1 MADASA
7 DGVRDKVS
15 ARDILVRDAAL
26 LTDTVREAG
35 ALALSL
41 FRTELK
47 NWTKGAS
54 SPVSEADIAVND
66 LLERRLRSATP
77 DYGWLSEESA
87 DDEQR
92 LGKRLVWI
100 VDPIDGTRG
109 YLAGREDWCVSVALV
124 EDASPL
130 LAAVFAPASDEFFFA
145 ARGQGAA
152 RNRVPVYATV
162 GTEMDFSRVAGPKP
176 LVERLSRS
184 SDEVTLHPRIGS
196 LALRLCRVAQGSLD
210 AAFAG
215 GQSRDWDLA
224 AANLIVQEAN
234 GNMTTLSGDKIL
246 YNRREVTH
254 GVLVAAGRDRH
265 ARIIEHFR
273 NRTVAL
279 SASIARVILLAG
291 HRVRKRN
298 HAR

>member
-1 MADASA
+1 LAD
-7 DGVRDKVS
+7 VS
-15 ARDILVRDAAL
+15 AGSEHNNPLGRGIARDAVL
-26 LTDTVREAG
+26 LTNTVREAG

-41 FRTELK
+41 FRTELR

-54 SPVSEADIAVND
+54 SPVSEADIATND
-66 LLERRLRSATP
+66 LIEKRLRSATP

-87 DDEQR
+87 DDETR
-92 LGKRLVWI
+92 LAKQLVWI

-124 EDASPL
+124 EHASPV
-130 LAAVFAPASDEFFFA
+130 LAAVFVPASDEFFFA
-145 ARGQGAA
+145 VRGQGAT
-152 RNRVPVYATV
+152 RNGVPIHATS
-162 GTEMDFSRVAGPKP
+162 GTELDFSRFAGPKP
-176 LVERLSRS
+176 LVERLNRS
-184 SDEVTLHPRIGS
+184 SGEITLYPRIGS
-196 LALRLCRVAQGSLD
+196 LALRLCRVAEGRLD

-234 GNMTTLSGDKIL
+234 GSMTALSGDPIL

-265 ARIIEHFR
+265 AGIVEHFR
-273 NRTVAL
+273 DHPL
-279 SASIARVILLAG
+279 P
-291 HRVRKRN
+291 
-298 HAR
+298 

>member
-1 MADASA
+1 MADV
-7 DGVRDKVS
+7 DGAGNL
-15 ARDILVRDAAL
+15 ARDAEL
-26 LTDTVREAG
+26 LKSTVREAG

-41 FRTELK
+41 FRTDLK

-66 LLERRLRSATP
+66 LLEARLRAATP

-87 DDEQR
+87 DDETR
-92 LGKRLVWI
+92 IGKSFVWI

-109 YLAGREDWCVSVALV
+109 YLAGREDWCVSAALV
-124 EDASPL
+124 EDASPV
-130 LAAVFAPASDEFFFA
+130 LAAVFAPATDEFFFA

-152 RNRVPVYATV
+152 RNHVPVHATS
-162 GTEMDFSRVAGPKP
+162 GTDLDFSRIAGPKP
-176 LVERLSRS
+176 LVERLNRAGG
-184 SDEVTLHPRIGS
+184 EVIPHPRIGS

-234 GNMTTLSGDKIL
+234 GRMTALSGDTIA

-254 GVLVAAGRDRH
+254 GLLVAAGRDRH
-265 ARIIEHFR
+265 ARIVEHFR
-273 NRTVAL
+273 TRPL
-279 SASIARVILLAG
+279 P
-291 HRVRKRN
+291 
-298 HAR
+298 

>member
-1 MADASA
+1 LADASA

-66 LLERRLRSATP
+66 LLESRLRSATP

-92 LGKRLVWI
+92 LGRRLVWI

-273 NRTVAL
+273 NRT
-279 SASIARVILLAG
+279 SP
-291 HRVRKRN
+291 
-298 HAR
+298 

>member
-1 MADASA
+1 
-7 DGVRDKVS
+7 
-15 ARDILVRDAAL
+15 
-26 LTDTVREAG
+26 
-35 ALALSL
+35 
-41 FRTELK
+41 
-47 NWTKGAS
+47 
-54 SPVSEADIAVND
+54 
-66 LLERRLRSATP
+66 LEKKLRSATP

-87 DDEQR
+87 DDDAR

-124 EDASPL
+124 EDAVPV

-145 ARGQGAA
+145 ARGQGAM
-152 RNRVPVYATV
+152 RNQVQVHATS
-162 GTEMDFSRVAGPKP
+162 GTELDFSRVAGPKP
-176 LVERLSRS
+176 LVERLNRS
-184 SDEVTLHPRIGS
+184 SSEMILHPRIGS

-234 GNMTTLSGDKIL
+234 GNMTTISGDPIL

-265 ARIIEHFR
+265 ARIVEHFR
-273 NRTVAL
+273 NRPL
-279 SASIARVILLAG
+279 P
-291 HRVRKRN
+291 
-298 HAR
+298 

>member
-1 MADASA
+1 LADADA
-7 DGVRDKVS
+7 GVLTRE
-15 ARDILVRDAAL
+15 ARL
-26 LTDTVREAG
+26 LKDTVRQAG

-41 FRTELK
+41 FRTELR
-47 NWTKGAS
+47 NWVKGAS

-66 LLERRLRSATP
+66 FLESRLRSANP

-87 DDEQR
+87 DDEAR
-92 LGKRLVWI
+92 LEKRAVWI

-124 EDASPL
+124 EDGSPV

-145 ARGQGAA
+145 MRGQGAS
-152 RNRVPVYATV
+152 RNDVAIHATS
-162 GTEMDFSRVAGPKP
+162 GTDMDFSRIAGPKP
-176 LVERLSRS
+176 LVERLNRS
-184 SDEVTLHPRIGS
+184 GNEIALHPRIGS
-196 LALRLCRVAQGSLD
+196 LALRLCWVAQGRLD

-234 GNMTTLSGDKIL
+234 GKMTTLSGDTIL
-246 YNRREVTH
+246 YNRREVAH

-265 ARIIEHFR
+265 AGIVSHFR
-273 NRTVAL
+273 SSPL
-279 SASIARVILLAG
+279 P
-291 HRVRKRN
+291 
-298 HAR
+298 

>member
-1 MADASA
+1 LAD
-7 DGVRDKVS
+7 VS
-15 ARDILVRDAAL
+15 AEVLQDKLLARDAAL
-26 LTDTVREAG
+26 LADTVREAG

-47 NWTKGAS
+47 NWTKGVS
-54 SPVSEADIAVND
+54 SPVSEADIRVND
-66 LLERRLRSATP
+66 LLEERLRSATP
-77 DYGWLSEESA
+77 DYGWLSEESV
-87 DDEQR
+87 DDEAR
-92 LGKRLVWI
+92 LGKRMAWI

-124 EDASPL
+124 ENASPL

-145 ARGQGAA
+145 MRGQRAT
-152 RNRVPVYATV
+152 RNDVPVHATP
-162 GTEMDFSRVAGPKP
+162 GTELDFSRVAGPKP
-176 LVERLSRS
+176 LVQRLSRS
-184 SDEVTLHPRIGS
+184 SHDIILHPRIGS

-234 GNMTTLSGDKIL
+234 GNMTTLSGDPIL
-246 YNRREVTH
+246 YNRPEVAH

-265 ARIIEHFR
+265 ARIVEHFR
-273 NRTVAL
+273 NRPL
-279 SASIARVILLAG
+279 P
-291 HRVRKRN
+291 
-298 HAR
+298 

>member
-1 MADASA
+1 LVDASA
-7 DGVRDKVS
+7 DGVRDKDS
-15 ARDILVRDAAL
+15 ARDILVRDAAV
-26 LTDTVREAG
+26 LTDTVRAAG

-47 NWTKGAS
+47 NWTKGVS

-66 LLERRLRSATP
+66 LLESRLRSATP

-145 ARGQGAA
+145 VRGQGAA
-152 RNRVPVYATV
+152 RNRVPVCATV

-184 SDEVTLHPRIGS
+184 SDEITLHPRIGS

-234 GNMTTLSGDKIL
+234 GNMTALSGDTIL

-273 NRTVAL
+273 NRT
-279 SASIARVILLAG
+279 SP
-291 HRVRKRN
+291 
-298 HAR
+298 

>member
-1 MADASA
+1 MADVSA
-7 DGVRDKVS
+7 DSVHQRIP
-15 ARDILVRDAAL
+15 ARDILARDAAL

-54 SPVSEADIAVND
+54 SPVSEADIRVND
-66 LLERRLRSATP
+66 LLESRLRSATP
-77 DYGWLSEESA
+77 DYGWLSEESV
-87 DDEQR
+87 DDEAR
-92 LGKRLVWI
+92 LEKRLVWI

-124 EDASPL
+124 ENGSAL

-145 ARGQGAA
+145 TRGQGALLNA
-152 RNRVPVYATV
+152 APALATS
-162 GTEMDFSRVAGPKP
+162 GTELDFSRVAGPKP
-176 LVERLSRS
+176 LVERLNRQSG
-184 SDEVTLHPRIGS
+184 EIILHPRIGS
-196 LALRLCRVAQGSLD
+196 LALRLCRVGQGSLD

-234 GNMTTLSGDKIL
+234 GNMTALSGDAIL

-265 ARIIEHFR
+265 ASIVEHFR
-273 NRTVAL
+273 NRPL
-279 SASIARVILLAG
+279 P
-291 HRVRKRN
+291 
-298 HAR
+298 

>member
-1 MADASA
+1 LAD
-7 DGVRDKVS
+7 VS
-15 ARDILVRDAAL
+15 TDSVHRRIPARDILTRDAAL

-41 FRTELK
+41 FGTDLK

-66 LLERRLRSATP
+66 LLETWLRAATP
-77 DYGWLSEESA
+77 DYGWLSEESV
-87 DDEQR
+87 DDEAR
-92 LGKRLVWI
+92 LEKRLVWI

-124 EDASPL
+124 ENGSAL

-145 ARGQGAA
+145 ARGQGAT
-152 RNRVPVYATV
+152 RNAVPVFATS
-162 GTEMDFSRVAGPKP
+162 GTELDFSRVAGPKP
-176 LVERLSRS
+176 LVERLSRQTG
-184 SDEVTLHPRIGS
+184 EITLHPRIGS

-234 GNMTTLSGDKIL
+234 GNMTALSGDAIL

-265 ARIIEHFR
+265 ASIVEHFR
-273 NRTVAL
+273 NRPL
-279 SASIARVILLAG
+279 P
-291 HRVRKRN
+291 
-298 HAR
+298 

>member
-1 MADASA
+1 LAD
-7 DGVRDKVS
+7 VS
-15 ARDILVRDAAL
+15 AERVHDRILTREMLARDAAL
-26 LTDTVREAG
+26 LTDSVREAG

-54 SPVSEADIAVND
+54 SPVSEADIRTND
-66 LLERRLRSATP
+66 LLESRLRSATP
-77 DYGWLSEESA
+77 DYGWLSEESV
-87 DDEQR
+87 DDDKR
-92 LGKRLVWI
+92 LGKRLTWI

-124 EDASPL
+124 QDATPL
-130 LAAVFAPASDEFFFA
+130 LAAVFVPVSDEFFFA
-145 ARGQGAA
+145 VRGQGAMLNGVSIA
-152 RNRVPVYATV
+152 AST
-162 GTEMDFSRVAGPKP
+162 GAELDFSRVAGPKP
-176 LVERLSRS
+176 LVERLNAS
-184 SDEVTLHPRIGS
+184 SGDTVLHPRIGS
-196 LALRLCRVAQGSLD
+196 LALRLCRVAHGGLE

-234 GNMTTLSGDKIL
+234 GNMTALSGDPIL

-265 ARIIEHFR
+265 ARIVEHFR
-273 NRTVAL
+273 NRPL
-279 SASIARVILLAG
+279 P
-291 HRVRKRN
+291 
-298 HAR
+298 